1 MAVFG
6 QRGHTLLDA
15 RATGVDERD
24 DRHLEVERLVHEMA
38 DLAAFG
44 HAKRAAFDGEVLRV
58 DGHFAAE
65 HLAEAG
71 DDGGARAAT
80 VDVAAAE
87 TADFL
92 EGTGIKQQ
100 VETFARGQ
108 LAFDVLA
115 TAGVVFGFGGELR
128 GTQHGRTDR
137 LRFAGFGSRFV
148 TQSLL
153 LFHDDLHGLFDGRAC
168 DDVGHFA
175 PPSVLVS
182 VLPSVAGL
190 PSAALEAPL
199 TSMVINVS
207 PASMPA
213 AGPTKILVTV
223 PLTGAYT

>member
-1 MAVFG
+1 MRNRWPYSVNA
-6 QRGHTLLDA
+6 
-15 RATGVDERD
+15 ATPS
-24 DRHLEVERLVHEMA
+24 
-38 DLAAFG
+38 
-44 HAKRAAFDGEVLRV
+44 AFDGEVLRV